1 MLKNVLQGR
10 LRMLIPKKQRRPKRT
25 YRDSIFVDLFSKDRD
40 AKKNFLSL
48 YNALHGTNL
57 KLEETQIE
65 PVELEQILYMGYYN
79 DVSMLINGRIVV
91 LCEHQSTLNENMPL
105 RCLLYIAKIYE
116 SLMPNETRFEKT
128 VHPIP
133 TPEFYVFYNGAENL
147 PAWSE
152 LRLSAAFIQRD
163 DNATPPL
170 ELIVPVLNLNKPAEN
185 SVLAR
190 CPSLKG
196 YAEFIRIVVE
206 EQRKNRE
213 SFMERAVRRA
223 VKAGILSEY
232 LTRKNKEVENMY
244 WGEYDYATDVK
255 VQRREAYN
263 QGVTQGIAEGEKRG
277 AHDKALETARKL
289 KSLGI
294 AEDIIYQ
301 ATGIPVEETCE
312 VQSR

>member
-1 MLKNVLQGR
+1 MFS
-10 LRMLIPKKQRRPKRT
+10 IKRKIT
-25 YRDSIFVDLFSKDRD
+25 NRKYRDSIFVDLFSKDRD

-57 KLEETQIE
+57 KLEETKIE
-65 PVELEQILYMGYYN
+65 SVELKQILYMGYYN

-116 SLMPNETRFEKT
+116 NLMPNDARFEKS

-133 TPEFYVFYNGAENL
+133 TPEFYVFYNGADDL
-147 PAWSE
+147 PARSE

-163 DNATPPL
+163 SDKTPPL

-185 SVLAR
+185 SIIDR

-206 EQRKNRE
+206 EQRKDKE
-213 SFMERAVRRA
+213 AYMERAVKRA
-223 VKAGILSEY
+223 IKAGILTEY
-232 LTRKNKEVENMY
+232 LTRKNREVENMY

-255 VQRREAYN
+255 VQRREAYE
-263 QGVTQGIAEGEKRG
+263 QGISQGIAQGISQGIATG
-277 AHDKALETARKL
+277 AHDKAVETARNAL
-289 KSLGI
+289 AMNLTAEQAAQISSL
-294 AEDIIYQ
+294 
-301 ATGIPVEETCE
+301 PLSE
-312 VQSR
+312 VQALQNR